1 MLAIILRE
9 EDRKTER
16 RGRDWCE
23 VARSQ
28 EMPGVTKAGMDKA
41 GTESPLGLVGKHG
54 LEELLGLE
62 FWPLEM

>member
-1 MLAIILRE
+1 
-9 EDRKTER
+9 
-16 RGRDWCE
+16 
-23 VARSQ
+23 
-28 EMPGVTKAGMDKA
+28 MPGVTKAGMDKA